1 MKSHGTVLGRRLT
14 ALTLALSFACALP
27 SPCRAHAAS
36 QTVKPHYVF
45 AVVSGTMQSSAD
57 EASTQRLLDAIGHEP
72 RMAFVVYDGNFK
84 SAAEPCSDALYT
96 QRQQLLEASRAPLV
110 PVPGQHDWA
119 DCNASPEGGYDVAE
133 RLDFLRQTLFAA
145 DSSLGINPFALTRES
160 EVTRFHSYRENVR
173 WQTDDTVFVG
183 LNVVGGNNHYLNAG
197 GRNGEFDDRAIATAF
212 WLEHAAEYAK
222 RRNARAL
229 VVFLQANPD
238 FARYERA
245 TERFS
250 WLRLTSSRARDGYL
264 EFKRSLVKAAQMFR
278 GPIVLIHAEQRA
290 LPGGFAIDQPLF
302 NDKGGRIANLTR
314 IAIAPHERATQ
325 WVRVE
330 VDFARQPPFRVSVRA
345 VPKTLPPPPT
355 LPAEP
360 QPASMPENPETMPA
374 IPAIPA
380 SSVQEPPMLPDTGH
394 GGSFAPVT
402 PGVMPGNGLP
412 SSSVQGGS

>member
-1 MKSHGTVLGRRLT
+1 
-14 ALTLALSFACALP
+14 
-27 SPCRAHAAS
+27 
-36 QTVKPHYVF
+36 
-45 AVVSGTMQSSAD
+45 
-57 EASTQRLLDAIGHEP
+57 
-72 RMAFVVYDGNFK
+72 MAFVAYDGNFK
-84 SAAEPCSDALYT
+84 GAAEPCSDALYT

-110 PVPGQHDWA
+110 LVPGQHDWA
-119 DCNASPEGGYDVAE
+119 DCNTSPEGGYDVAE
-133 RLDFLRQTLFAA
+133 RLDFLRRTLFSA
-145 DSSLGINPFALTRES
+145 DSSLGVNPFALTRES
-160 EVTRFHSYRENVR
+160 EVTRFHSYRENIR
-173 WQTDDTVFVG
+173 WQADDTVFVG

-212 WLEHAAEYAK
+212 WLEHAAEDAK

-238 FARYERA
+238 FARYEHA
-245 TERFS
+245 AERFS

-264 EFKRSLVKAAQMFR
+264 EFKRSLVKAAHTFR
-278 GPIVLIHAEQRA
+278 GPIVLIHTEERA

-302 NDKGGRIANLTR
+302 NDKGERVANLTR

-345 VPKTLPPPPT
+345 VPKTPLLPPA

-374 IPAIPA
+374 IPASP
-380 SSVQEPPMLPDTGH
+380 VQEPPMLPDTGR
-394 GGSFAPVT
+394 GGSFTPVT
-402 PGVMPGNGLP
+402 PVTPAAPVVPPPPGMTPGTSIP
-412 SSSVQGGS
+412 SSSVQSGS